1 MTDKNLTPEQEQE
14 QVSVESAEEQTVP
27 AAPRKS
33 FQLTLNH
40 ILWGAGI
47 LVFLVGSIGLFQRFT
62 EGLRPTSLGS
72 YVPWGLWV
80 AAYEYLVW
88 LEVGSLLVFTSLVYV
103 FKWPKILSRMA
114 PTLYL
119 TALAILSMALIMIGL
134 DLGHPFRFW
143 HVLVWPQWGS
153 MLTWMIIAHMV
164 YMLVLLGK
172 LALELLPYRP
182 FFKPISKWLSII
194 SMPMGIALVVIAGSV
209 FGVVMGRPSWQGSGL
224 PVLFLV
230 SALVAGTGLLTFQFI
245 WFMRDR
251 SGQYLE
257 LARRLGKLLLA
268 FLVINLMVTV
278 LSSFV
283 ILYPG
288 VPAQSTALHLTM
300 FGPYWWLFWVV
311 YLGFGIV
318 VPIILLLTQTQTARR
333 IGVAA
338 GLLITTFFAVSLNI
352 VIPTQLAINAV
363 ERDLVTAFQG
373 PGLRAE
379 YFPSANEWLVT
390 LFALAFGY
398 LVFLFGFTV
407 LRLRPHVETPAEEAS
422 K

>member
-14 QVSVESAEEQTVP
+14 Q
-27 AAPRKS
+27 AAPVAARKS
-33 FQLTLNH
+33 FQLTTNH

-47 LVFLVGSIGLFQRFT
+47 LVFLIGSIGLFQRFT

-88 LEVGSLLVFTSLVYV
+88 LEVGSLLVFTSLIYI
-103 FKWPKILSRMA
+103 FKWPKALTRMA

-119 TALAILSMALIMIGL
+119 TALAILSMALILIGL

-143 HVLVWPQWGS
+143 HVLVWPQWDS

-182 FFKPISKWLSII
+182 IFKPISKWLSII

-230 SALVAGTGLLTFQFI
+230 SALVAGTGLLTFLYT
-245 WFMRDR
+245 WFMRDN
-251 SGQYLE
+251 SPEYVE

-268 FLVINLMVTV
+268 FLIINLTVTV

-288 VPAQSTALHLTM
+288 VPAQSTALHLTL

-311 YLGFGIV
+311 YLGFGVIL
-318 VPIILLLTQTQTARR
+318 PIILLVTQTQTARR
-333 IGVAA
+333 IGLAA
-338 GLLITTFFAVSLNI
+338 GLLITTFFAVALNI
-352 VIPTQLAINAV
+352 VIPTQMAINSV
-363 ERDLVTAFQG
+363 ESDLVTAFQG
-373 PGLRAE
+373 PGLRAD
-379 YFPSANEWLVT
+379 YFPTANEWLVT

-407 LRLRPHVETPAEEAS
+407 LRLRPHVEVPAEEAA